1 MQEKWNVYHAAI
13 YLRLSKDDGDI
24 SFSSKKQESNSI
36 QSQRELLTAF
46 LRQHPEMELYGEYKD
61 DGWTGTNFD
70 RPDFQRMLEDVKAG
84 KINCIV
90 VKDLSRFGRDY
101 ILCGKYI
108 EKVFPQL
115 GVRFIAVN
123 DGYDTLTATG
133 TDSIVVPFKN
143 LINDSYSR
151 DISIKVRTN
160 LEVKR
165 RQGACI
171 ANFAVYGYA
180 KDPEDK
186 NRLVEDPYAAGVV
199 RDIFTWAVEGLSP
212 GSIASRLNQL
222 GVLSPMEY
230 KKSQGLRFKT
240 QFKTSSQAQWSH
252 VAIRRI
258 LQNEVYIG
266 NLVQGKR
273 TSPNHKTKKTV
284 VKSQDDWVR
293 VEGTHQ
299 AIVPQAQF
307 ALVQQLLGQDTRAS
321 ALQQAVAPYS
331 GRIFCG
337 ECGAPMVRKSSS
349 WKGKRYVYYVCQ
361 ANKEDRETC
370 GKHSLREDVLNQA
383 VLAIVQRQL
392 DTVLDMDRAL
402 QKLEAQSWEKEE
414 LEKISCTLEVQK
426 ELLHKNNTLR
436 LGMYEDL
443 QEGILTREEYST
455 LKEEIGDKI
464 RGIEESIRKL
474 ETGKQEILQGLNSH
488 QSWLAQ
494 FRQYAGVTE
503 ITRPLVV
510 SLVEQIRV
518 YQDGQVEVTFRHQDQ
533 FIRILEF
540 LQQRGKR
547 SNVVPLP
554 QREVG

>member
-186 NRLVEDPYAAGVV
+186 NHLVEDPYAAGVV

-252 VAIRRI
+252 VAVRRI

-284 VKSQDDWVR
+284 VKSQDAWVR

-337 ECGAPMVRKSSS
+337 GVRRAYGAQILLLERETVRLLRLPSQQRRSGNLRQTQLAGGCAEPSGAGHCAAATGYRVGYGSGPAKAGGPVL
-349 WKGKRYVYYVCQ
+349 GKRG
-361 ANKEDRETC
+361 A
-370 GKHSLREDVLNQA
+370 GKD
-383 VLAIVQRQL
+383 
-392 DTVLDMDRAL
+392 
-402 QKLEAQSWEKEE
+402 
-414 LEKISCTLEVQK
+414 
-426 ELLHKNNTLR
+426 LLHPGGAK
-436 LGMYEDL
+436 GASP
-443 QEGILTREEYST
+443 QE
-455 LKEEIGDKI
+455 
-464 RGIEESIRKL
+464 
-474 ETGKQEILQGLNSH
+474 
-488 QSWLAQ
+488 
-494 FRQYAGVTE
+494 
-503 ITRPLVV
+503 
-510 SLVEQIRV
+510 
-518 YQDGQVEVTFRHQDQ
+518 
-533 FIRILEF
+533 
-540 LQQRGKR
+540 
-547 SNVVPLP
+547 
-554 QREVG
+554 

>member
-186 NRLVEDPYAAGVV
+186 NHLVEDPYAAGVV

-240 QFKTSSQAQWSH
+240 QFKNKLPSPVEPCGGSPYPAKRGVHWQLGTGKAHVPQPQNQKDGGEKPGCLGAGGRDASGHCAPGTVCPSAAAPGAGYPCQCSSASGGALFRQNLLRGVRRAYGAQILLLERETVRLLRLPSQQ
-252 VAIRRI
+252 RRS
-258 LQNEVYIG
+258 G
-266 NLVQGKR
+266 NLRQTQLAGGCAEPSGAGHCAAATGYRVGYGSGPAKAGGPVLGKR
-273 TSPNHKTKKTV
+273 
-284 VKSQDDWVR
+284 
-293 VEGTHQ
+293 
-299 AIVPQAQF
+299 
-307 ALVQQLLGQDTRAS
+307 
-321 ALQQAVAPYS
+321 
-331 GRIFCG
+331 
-337 ECGAPMVRKSSS
+337 
-349 WKGKRYVYYVCQ
+349 
-361 ANKEDRETC
+361 
-370 GKHSLREDVLNQA
+370 
-383 VLAIVQRQL
+383 
-392 DTVLDMDRAL
+392 
-402 QKLEAQSWEKEE
+402 E
-414 LEKISCTLEVQK
+414 LEKISCTL
-426 ELLHKNNTLR
+426 R
-436 LGMYEDL
+436 C
-443 QEGILTREEYST
+443 
-455 LKEEIGDKI
+455 
-464 RGIEESIRKL
+464 
-474 ETGKQEILQGLNSH
+474 
-488 QSWLAQ
+488 
-494 FRQYAGVTE
+494 
-503 ITRPLVV
+503 
-510 SLVEQIRV
+510 
-518 YQDGQVEVTFRHQDQ
+518 
-533 FIRILEF
+533 
-540 LQQRGKR
+540 KR
-547 SNVVPLP
+547 SFSTRITPCA
-554 QREVG
+554 